1 MFATYTVIILFLY
14 NKFNMLSFNKSTL
27 LIGFIFLIVLV
38 RRKLI
43 SCSERFSRLSFIHI
57 PKTAGTT
64 IEELGSR
71 QGILWGRYHLEN
83 DVALTQ
89 SKTKDVYYNWH
100 VPPRFCG
107 QHNPYK
113 NSATFCVVRDPVSR
127 IVSEYKWFHA
137 DDHSKDNPTDMNTW
151 LDNMLTENN
160 VYVTGGIDGHGHKHG
175 HLFPQHFYVYNTS
188 GKKTCDHVLLMDD
201 LTHQFNRLMKQYGID
216 TVRMTD
222 DTRYND
228 SDFTV
233 SESDIDPSNLSKIR
247 ELYKEDFKL
256 YRMLQQKKEV
266 ENF

>member
-1 MFATYTVIILFLY
+1 
-14 NKFNMLSFNKSTL
+14 MLSFNKSTL

-43 SCSERFSRLSFIHI
+43 SCSERFSRFSRLSFIHI

-100 VPPRFCG
+100 VPPRFYG

-160 VYVTGGIDGHGHKHG
+160 VYITGGIDGHGHKHG